1 MFILYALVV
10 GVALG
15 LLLRGRLSGVA
26 DIDFRWAPLIF
37 GGLLVQ
43 IVLFSDAVAARVG
56 ILGPPI
62 YVLSSMAV
70 LVAVLR
76 NVDVPGMAIVAL
88 GAASNQLAIVANG
101 GYMPA
106 GADALAAQQR
116 AASGLYS
123 NSAAIAEPAF
133 PYLTDIFAMPTWMP
147 FSNIYSVGDVLIG
160 VGVVVAI
167 VVAMRRAAARPSIVK
182 DSVAS
187 DGASRNLR
195 LPGTSS

>member
-26 DIDFRWAPLIF
+26 DIDFKWAPLIF

-106 GADALAAQQR
+106 GADALAAQER

-195 LPGTSS
+195 LPGTWS